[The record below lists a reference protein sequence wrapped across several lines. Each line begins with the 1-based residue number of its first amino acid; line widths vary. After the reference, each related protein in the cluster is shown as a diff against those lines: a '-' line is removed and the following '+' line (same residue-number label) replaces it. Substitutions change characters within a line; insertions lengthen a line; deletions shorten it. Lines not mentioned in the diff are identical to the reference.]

1 MSTLLP
7 RDDDNHPIPALR
19 LRPGGAHQLAV
30 TTGASART
38 ATAFQAGTR
47 VIGVVG
53 DVDIYLQ
60 TGDATVTASA
70 TDHFLPAGLYAD
82 LSLGGS
88 GSLRDSHLAVRAL
101 AEAGTVHVSE
111 KG

>member
-1 MSTLLP
+1 MTTLLP

-19 LRPGGAHQLAV
+19 LRPGGAHQLAAA
-30 TTGASART
+30 TGASTRT
-38 ATAFQAGTR
+38 ATAFAADTR
-47 VIGVVG
+47 VIGVVS

-82 LSLGGS
+82 LSLGGP
-88 GSLRDSHLAVRAL
+88 GSRRDTHVAVRSL

-111 KG
+111 KV